1 MTSTV
6 QNGNDH
12 KGTDTEDH
20 SKWCLSNGY
29 TKSATTSQGGGS
41 RRRRRGGGTKKGMRR
56 KTGRLAY
63 SKRRGK
69 GGGTKKGMRRK
80 TGRLAYSKRHGKGGM
95 ARVGSRGKGKWRCVV
110 NGRRCTRVRRGGG
123 TKKGM
128 RRKTGRL
135 AYSKRRGK
143 GGTKKGMRRKT
154 ARLAYSKRHGKGG
167 KRRRCPKYCRRKT
180 LRCKTYGRR
189 RY

>member
-41 RRRRRGGGTKKGMRR
+41 RRRRR
-56 KTGRLAY
+56 
-63 SKRRGK
+63 